1 LLILFSFPPDLG
13 LWRRDSIGGCSI
25 AGDQRWAGA
34 YGMKADFIARSHC
47 SVEVIKMED
56 IKVK

>member
-1 LLILFSFPPDLG
+1 MMFRADLG

-34 YGMKADFIARSHC
+34 YGIKADFIARSHC